1 MTNEVHST
9 KLVGV
14 FSPVGTDGMS
24 GTHTLP
30 WDGPR
35 SERGEREGKREE
47 EGGERREE
55 IREGGERREERR
67 RGGREKGREK
77 KRGIGDTCTF
87 DWQRTC
93 QSD

>member
-1 MTNEVHST
+1 MTNEAHST

-24 GTHTLP
+24 GTHTQS

-47 EGGERREE
+47 EG
-55 IREGGERREERR
+55 
-67 RGGREKGREK
+67 
-77 KRGIGDTCTF
+77 
-87 DWQRTC
+87 DWGHMYLRLAENMPK
-93 QSD
+93 